1 MKANNFVKI
10 VFLIFITILKIQAQL
25 GYVTCNPPSFHSY
38 NFSTN
43 TFTSLANTPV
53 SFGSGGNLVYD
64 GTNVFAMA
72 GAASGI
78 GRTNFYKYTVATNT
92 WTTMSPLPIAA
103 NTGASMLFIGGFL
116 YAQVANSTNA
126 FYKYDI
132 PNNAWSGLASLPGNI
147 DTGGDLDWDG
157 GDYIYSTQGANGS
170 NGFYRYSINGN
181 SWTTLAPTTF
191 GMRDGGSIKYHS
203 SGYIYALRGGGSR
216 IFARYDIAS
225 NTWSDAVVTDTP
237 VDVNDGS
244 ALVLYNNKFY
254 TPAGDGTTTFIVYDL
269 STNTWSTSA
278 APPPSPF
285 PSAIGNGGHMVSNFE
300 IVTPEICTNGID
312 DDGDGLVD
320 CADPDCQNLNVLQNG
335 QMDRA
340 LGVSNGSPAAPD
352 GWLPGTGSPDVNNPS
367 LNSPYGSGQYRVAT
381 WNAGYGNASN
391 YCGLVTGFSVSI
403 AGFGGNESISQT
415 NINTIAGQTYDI
427 HIRWANP
434 GVPGS
439 ADPARLVLGFLGQGG
454 AVYSSTQSSGAT
466 WYDETLTF
474 TATTTASNATFY
486 LSAESTVSLSYVEV
500 DYIVIVP
507 TGTYFSSS
515 TPDVNYDCMVDCPA
529 IVPEICTNGIDDD
542 GDGLVDCADPDCTPC
557 ASLRGDC
564 DGNGVV
570 NSADLTA
577 ISTEIFDGDGNT
589 VAAVAGGTYVG
600 TCGCDANGNGTI
612 DAGDLS
618 CASFLISN
626 PGVYP
631 PCMVDPCYGC
641 LIADAGVTI
650 TCTPPNYTIFC
661 NPTGSGLAGKFYNIT
676 GDITASNV
684 PFGSP
689 QQVGT
694 VQSINGSSVF
704 FTIESTDGN
713 CSIRVVVGND

>member
-103 NTGASMLFIGGFL
+103 NTGASMLFIGDFL
-116 YAQVANSTNA
+116 YAQVANATNA

-147 DTGGDLDWDG
+147 DAGGDLDWDG

-320 CADPDCQNLNVLQNG
+320 CADPDC
-335 QMDRA
+335 
-340 LGVSNGSPAAPD
+340 
-352 GWLPGTGSPDVNNPS
+352 
-367 LNSPYGSGQYRVAT
+367 
-381 WNAGYGNASN
+381 
-391 YCGLVTGFSVSI
+391 
-403 AGFGGNESISQT
+403 
-415 NINTIAGQTYDI
+415 
-427 HIRWANP
+427 
-434 GVPGS
+434 
-439 ADPARLVLGFLGQGG
+439 
-454 AVYSSTQSSGAT
+454 
-466 WYDETLTF
+466 
-474 TATTTASNATFY
+474 
-486 LSAESTVSLSYVEV
+486 
-500 DYIVIVP
+500 
-507 TGTYFSSS
+507 
-515 TPDVNYDCMVDCPA
+515 
-529 IVPEICTNGIDDD
+529 
-542 GDGLVDCADPDCTPC
+542 TPC

-577 ISTEIFDGDGNT
+577 ISTEIFDGDGNN
-589 VAAVAGGTYVG
+589 VANVAGGTYVG